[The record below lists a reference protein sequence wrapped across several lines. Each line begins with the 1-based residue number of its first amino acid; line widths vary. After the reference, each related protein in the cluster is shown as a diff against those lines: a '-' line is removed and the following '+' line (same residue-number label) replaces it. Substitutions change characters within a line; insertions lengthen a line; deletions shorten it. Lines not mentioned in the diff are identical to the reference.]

1 MTPLFRVCKRYLL
14 LSPSNRIEMET
25 VDPVNKYCTYE
36 ECDLLM
42 RRLSKN
48 RQDFTS
54 YYIEPKNERFLGRKI
69 YGNEN

>member
-1 MTPLFRVCKRYLL
+1 
-14 LSPSNRIEMET
+14 MET

-42 RRLSKN
+42 KRLSKN
-48 RQDFTS
+48 RRDFTS

-69 YGNEN
+69 YGNEKCCSLKQIDLIFS

>member
-36 ECDLLM
+36 ECDLLIKL
-42 RRLSKN
+42 LSKRHQN
-48 RQDFTS
+48 FTS
-54 YYIEPKNERFLGRKI
+54 YYIEPKNKQSLGRKI
-69 YGNEN
+69 CRNEN